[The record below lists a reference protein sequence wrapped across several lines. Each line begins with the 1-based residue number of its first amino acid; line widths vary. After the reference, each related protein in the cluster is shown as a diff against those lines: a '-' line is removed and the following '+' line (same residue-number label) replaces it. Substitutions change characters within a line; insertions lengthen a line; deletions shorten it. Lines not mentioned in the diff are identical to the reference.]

1 MQTILTIGYSTVC
14 ILLILMILLQRG
26 KEASGDLFGVGSSA
40 VLSSRGTTSFLLQF
54 TSVLGGLFFML
65 GLWLGSTINQ
75 QTYRITTHEVL
86 RSTAAGQENA
96 LAKTTDKAVDKTIE
110 KKAVKAVANKSKS
123 TRAIKSRKKAVPLR
137 SAKAKKPKVNS
148 KQVT

>member
-14 ILLILMILLQRG
+14 MLLILMILLQRG
-26 KEASGDLFGVGSSA
+26 KDASGDLFGVGSSA
-40 VLSSRGTTSFLLQF
+40 VLSSRGTTSFLLKF

-75 QTYRITTHEVL
+75 QTYRITTQEVL
-86 RSTAAGQENA
+86 KSAAAEQE
-96 LAKTTDKAVDKTIE
+96 TDKAVDKAIE
-110 KKAVKAVANKSKS
+110 KKAVKAVASKVKS
-123 TRAIKSRKKAVPLR
+123 TRATKPSKKAVPLR
-137 SAKAKKPKVNS
+137 SAKASKPKVKS

>member
-14 ILLILMILLQRG
+14 MLLILMILLQRG
-26 KEASGDLFGVGSSA
+26 KDASGDLFGVGSSA
-40 VLSSRGTTSFLLQF
+40 VLSSRGTTSFLLKF

-75 QTYRITTHEVL
+75 QTYRITTQEVL
-86 RSTAAGQENA
+86 RSAAAEQEGA
-96 LAKTTDKAVDKTIE
+96 LAKTTDKAADKAIE
-110 KKAVKAVANKSKS
+110 KKAVKAVASKAKS
-123 TRAIKSRKKAVPLR
+123 TRATKPSKKAVPLR
-137 SAKAKKPKVNS
+137 SAKASKPKVKS